1 MVHFSGKARKMNHL
15 SLLCERSEQRSIVI
29 LLMLFLASCVKENP
43 VPAYLNI
50 PSFTF
55 TTNLGEGTAAQKISD
70 VWVYVDGQSLG
81 AYQIPARF
89 PFVGTGKHEFLLFA
103 GIRNNGI
110 RSNPVIWAS
119 AETFSTTL
127 DVKSGDDITIRPTST
142 YIDGI
147 KFWLNEEFETT
158 NTFTINRDNNAII
171 GFSPIA
177 NGFEGRCGSIT
188 LTKSYPIIE
197 KATSVRAQ
205 LPDNAQTV
213 LIELHYKTESPLEVG
228 LVGYSTAA
236 PNGETTY
243 KIVLTP
249 NKTWNKTYIDV
260 TQEAKS
266 LKSKD
271 FQVVF
276 RSQLPDTLTQA
287 TVLIDN
293 VKLVQK

>member
-1 MVHFSGKARKMNHL
+1 LNFTTNFFKNYKKYPPSVFFIFL
-15 SLLCERSEQRSIVI
+15 
-29 LLMLFLASCVKENP
+29 LFLTSCVKENA
-43 VPAYLNI
+43 VPAYISI
-50 PSFTF
+50 PSFSF
-55 TTNLGEGTAAQKISD
+55 TTTAGQGTSAQKISD

-89 PFVGTGKHEFLLFA
+89 PFVGVGKHDFLIFA

-119 AETFSTTL
+119 AKTFSTTL
-127 DVKSGDDITIRPTST
+127 DVKSGDDITLRPTST
-142 YIDGI
+142 YIENV
-147 KFWLNEEFETT
+147 KVWLNEEFETT
-158 NTFTINRDNNAII
+158 NTFTVNRDNNSTV
-171 GFSPIA
+171 GFTTFA
-177 NGFEGRCGSIT
+177 NGFEGKSASIT

-205 LPDNAQTV
+205 LPDNAQSTI
-213 LIELHYKTESPLEVG
+213 IELHYKTDAPLQVG
-228 LVGYSTAA
+228 IVGYTTAA
-236 PNGETTY
+236 SIGETSY
-243 KIVLTP
+243 KLVLSP
-249 NKTWNKTYIDV
+249 NKVWNKTYIDV
-260 TQEAKS
+260 TQEAKN

>member
-1 MVHFSGKARKMNHL
+1 MF
-15 SLLCERSEQRSIVI
+15 LL
-29 LLMLFLASCVKENP
+29 LFASCVKENA
-43 VPAYLNI
+43 VPAYINI
-50 PSFTF
+50 PSFSF
-55 TTNLGEGTAAQKISD
+55 TTSIGQGTSAQKISD
-70 VWVYVDGQSLG
+70 VWVFVDGQSLG

-89 PFVGTGKHEFLLFA
+89 PFVGVGKHEFLLFA

-110 RSNPVIWAS
+110 RSNPVIFQS
-119 AETFSTTL
+119 AKTFSTTL
-127 DVKSGDDITIRPTST
+127 DVKSGDDITIRPTAT

-158 NTFTINRDNNAII
+158 NTFTINRDNNAAT
-171 GFSPIA
+171 GFSTFV
-177 NGFEGRCGSIT
+177 NGFEGRSASIT
-188 LTKSYPIIE
+188 LTKSSPIIE

-205 LPDNAQTV
+205 LPDNAQSTI
-213 LIELHYKTESPLEVG
+213 IELHYKTDSPLEVG
-228 LVGYSTAA
+228 LVGYSTGF

-243 KIVLTP
+243 KIILSP

-260 TQEAKS
+260 TQEAKD
-266 LKSKD
+266 LKAKD

>member
-1 MVHFSGKARKMNHL
+1 LNFAIHLFKNHKKYPPPVFFICL
-15 SLLCERSEQRSIVI
+15 
-29 LLMLFLASCVKENP
+29 LFLTSCVKENA
-43 VPAYLNI
+43 VPAYITI
-50 PSFTF
+50 PSFSF
-55 TTNLGEGTAAQKISD
+55 TTTVGQGTAAQKISD

-89 PFVGTGKHEFLLFA
+89 PFVGVGKHEFLLFA

-110 RSNPVIWAS
+110 RSNPVIFAS
-119 AETFSTTL
+119 AKTFSTTL
-127 DVKSGDDITIRPTST
+127 DVKSGDDITIRPTAT

-158 NTFTINRDNNAII
+158 NTFTVNRDNNSTA
-171 GFSPIA
+171 GFSTFA
-177 NGFEGRCGSIT
+177 NGFEGRSASIT
-188 LTKSYPIIE
+188 LTKSFPIIE

-205 LPDNAQTV
+205 LPDNAQSI

-228 LVGYSTAA
+228 IVGYSTAS
-236 PNGETTY
+236 PNGETSY
-243 KIVLTP
+243 KIVLSP
-249 NKTWNKTYIDV
+249 NKTWNKTYVDV
-260 TQEAKS
+260 TQEAKN
-266 LKSKD
+266 LKAKD

-287 TVLIDN
+287 VVLIDN